1 MQAILFY
8 SFFFDFLPFLVLNDG
23 STLYP
28 WSNIDSFYISY
39 WYICK
44 YNDKKISITGTKK
57 TLVDIIEDEK
67 CYYKVRCE
75 ACHALTKVSNAM
87 PSAGEGPPAL
97 LVIFKKLFG
106 SFANSSIVMQNDF
119 SSLQKYF
126 LQKEIPLAMAA
137 LRNSHNICPPE
148 VIRFLLDL
156 FKYND
161 NSKNTFSDNYYRAAM
176 VEALGETVTPV
187 VSVLQVCTMQNII
200 ISFLKEH
207 FILPIL
213 SVCILWTVY

>member
-1 MQAILFY
+1 M
-8 SFFFDFLPFLVLNDG
+8 
-23 STLYP
+23 
-28 WSNIDSFYISY
+28 
-39 WYICK
+39 
-44 YNDKKISITGTKK
+44 
-57 TLVDIIEDEK
+57 DIIEDEK

-148 VIRFLLDL
+148 VIRFLLNL

-187 VSVLQVCTMQNII
+187 VSVLQVCTVQNII
-200 ISFLKEH
+200 KSILDEH
-207 FILPIL
+207 FILTAL
-213 SVCILWTVY
+213 FHR

>member
-1 MQAILFY
+1 M
-8 SFFFDFLPFLVLNDG
+8 
-23 STLYP
+23 
-28 WSNIDSFYISY
+28 
-39 WYICK
+39 
-44 YNDKKISITGTKK
+44 
-57 TLVDIIEDEK
+57 DIIEDEK

-126 LQKEIPLAMAA
+126 LQKEIPLAMAS

-187 VSVLQVCTMQNII
+187 VSVLQVCTLQNII
-200 ISFLKEH
+200 KSFLEEH
-207 FILPIL
+207 LILKLMYSEKATKFCEI
-213 SVCILWTVY
+213 SAVD